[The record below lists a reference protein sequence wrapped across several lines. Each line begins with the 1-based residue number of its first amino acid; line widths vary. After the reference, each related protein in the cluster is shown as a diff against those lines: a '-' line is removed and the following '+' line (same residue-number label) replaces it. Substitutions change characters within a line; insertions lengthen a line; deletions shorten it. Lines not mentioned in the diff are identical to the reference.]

1 MKILLLL
8 SFLSFSAF
16 SENFVSPR
24 IVDAVLPQ
32 AYQMEQECKRVEQE
46 HCVDIANNPV
56 KIYESYINP
65 EDDLNKP
72 IYEAPSNVTA
82 CASIIACSELLPNL
96 CALDYM
102 AIYKAVEVGFE
113 AYCTKVS
120 GYEQKDVKRIRISAA
135 KDALWQAEK
144 LIIAQKAAYAAA
156 DAQAQKSMDCG
167 KSAQRLL
174 LIRNAQKSP
183 ALDTTQIKALVALSS
198 PMKAL
203 LDTGSLISA
212 QEEIA
217 GFVADGVVITEAD
230 KTALIQHIN
239 GCKP

>member
-8 SFLSFSAF
+8 SFLSFTTFAG
-16 SENFVSPR
+16 NFVSPQ
-24 IVDAVLPQ
+24 IVDAVKPQ
-32 AYQMEQECKRVEQE
+32 AYELEAECERVEQE

-72 IYEAPSNVTA
+72 IYEAPSNVTP
-82 CASIIACSELLPNL
+82 CASAIACSDLLPNL
-96 CALDYM
+96 CASTHM
-102 AIYKAVEVGFE
+102 AVYKALENGFE
-113 AYCTKVS
+113 AYCTKIS
-120 GYEQKDVKRIRISAA
+120 GYQKKDVKRIRISAA

-144 LIIAQKAAYAAA
+144 LILAQKAAFAAA
-156 DAQAQKSMDCG
+156 DAQAQKAMDCG
-167 KSAQRLL
+167 KSTQRLL

-183 ALDTTQIKALVALSS
+183 ALTTTQIKALVALSA
-198 PMKAL
+198 PMKSL
-203 LDTGSLISA
+203 LDTGSLNSA

-217 GFVADGVVITEAD
+217 SFVADGVVITEAD